1 VLPELP
7 DLFEAAV
14 EAVMPQTMIPAVMH
28 LDDGVLHIDGESF
41 DLERYHR
48 LFLCGAGKASLPMA
62 EACEMILGK
71 HIDGGVIVS
80 PEDERPLRYCSYVHS
95 THPIPS
101 QESVAAADRMIE
113 QFDAASQEDLIL
125 FLLSGGSSALLEKP
139 IAPVSLEDMALT
151 TKLLLENGCSIEE
164 TNAVRK
170 HLSLIKGGRL
180 ARLTKARVVVLVVS
194 DVIGDEFATI
204 GSGPLYC
211 DPSTYE
217 AAAELVQEKGIAD
230 RLPKR
235 VRSLLDAGAH
245 GRIGE
250 TPKTLSPQVT
260 HLLLGSNRRALE
272 AAAESAIEHGRDV
285 RLKKAPLHGDVAAAA
300 EEFCRAFDAL
310 PPGRVL
316 LLGGET
322 TVTVGGNGRGGRN
335 QHFALLCLQRLKT
348 NFVYDMICA
357 GTDGIDGNSEA
368 AGARISDALY
378 RRCTPQEIEGALEQF
393 DSNTF
398 FASKKALIETGYTGT
413 NVMDI
418 VIAYKGEDNG

>member
-7 DLFEAAV
+7 DLFDAAV
-14 EAVMPQTMIPAVMH
+14 AAVMPQTMIPAVLH

-41 DLERYHR
+41 DLERYNR
-48 LFLCGAGKASLPMA
+48 LFLCGAGKASLSMA
-62 EACEMILGK
+62 EACETILGK
-71 HIDGGVIVS
+71 RIDGGVIVS
-80 PEDERPLRYCSYVHS
+80 PETERPLRYCSYVHS

-125 FLLSGGSSALLEKP
+125 FLLSGGSSALIEKP
-139 IAPVSLEDMALT
+139 IAPVTLEAMAAT
-151 TKLLLENGCSIEE
+151 TKLLLANGCSIEE

-180 ARLTKARVVVLVVS
+180 ARLTKARVVVLVIS
-194 DVIGDEFATI
+194 DVIGDDFATI

-211 DPSTYE
+211 DPSTYA
-217 AAAELVQEKGIAD
+217 AAAELVREKGIAN
-230 RLPKR
+230 RLPGS
-235 VRSLLDAGAH
+235 VMELLDAGAN
-245 GRIGE
+245 GAVGE
-250 TPKTLSPQVT
+250 TPKTVSPQVT

-272 AAAESAIEHGRDV
+272 AAAKSALEHGRDV
-285 RLKKAPLHGDVAAAA
+285 RLKKTPLEGDVAAAA
-300 EEFCRAFDAL
+300 ESFCRAFEAL
-310 PPGRVL
+310 PPGTL
-316 LLGGET
+316 LLQGGET
-322 TVTVGGNGRGGRN
+322 TVTVGGSGRGGRN

-348 NFVYDMICA
+348 NFVYDIICA
-357 GTDGIDGNSEA
+357 GTDGIDGNSKA
-368 AGARISDALY
+368 AGARISDELY
-378 RRCTPQEIEGALEQF
+378 GHCMPKEIEEALEQF

-398 FASKKALIETGYTGT
+398 FAQKNALIETGYTGT